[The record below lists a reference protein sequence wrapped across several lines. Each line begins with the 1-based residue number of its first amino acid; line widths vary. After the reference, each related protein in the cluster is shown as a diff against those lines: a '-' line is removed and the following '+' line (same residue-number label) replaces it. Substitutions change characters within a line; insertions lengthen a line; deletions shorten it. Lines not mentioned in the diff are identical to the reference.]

1 MEKRGAS
8 VMSRIKMLN
17 LDSLYFEK
25 LFLTGELYCN
35 ESDYNF
41 NIGDYISVKETKN
54 GKYTGRNCR
63 VRLFFALKK
72 EYCPQNLR
80 IAKAVMI

>member
-1 MEKRGAS
+1 
-8 VMSRIKMLN
+8 MSRIKMLN
-17 LDSLYFEK
+17 LDSIYFKK
-25 LFLTGELYCN
+25 LFLTGELYCD

-54 GKYTGRNCR
+54 GEYTGNSCR

-80 IAKAVMI
+80 IAKVVMI